1 MMDYI
6 HLAPAVE
13 GGKEGGG
20 ASATAD
26 PVLFTSSPYSPPPFF
41 FDVVTPNL
49 EPPRRTNRA
58 ARPRLAA
65 HFAGRWQTIR
75 HGCVAVVVVGDVK
88 SAGQSRGCDQEGSC
102 ERIFKNNTLCCGDSF
117 QAASSY
123 YGCEW

>member
-6 HLAPAVE
+6 HLAERKCGFPAVE
-13 GGKEGGG
+13 GGKEEGG

-26 PVLFTSSPYSPPPFF
+26 PVLFTSSPYIHPPPHPF

-49 EPPRRTNRA
+49 EPPRRTNGA

-75 HGCVAVVVVGDVK
+75 HG
-88 SAGQSRGCDQEGSC
+88 
-102 ERIFKNNTLCCGDSF
+102 
-117 QAASSY
+117 
-123 YGCEW
+123 EWRLRSGGGGGGGG